1 MKMSS
6 GSAEGTLKGIEE
18 KIAIV
23 VYVVKMK
30 GKTDNEMDSTIAM
43 TVTARIDHTTG
54 RMLSLN
60 GKGKMTL
67 SGEMEQGGQA
77 MEVSGNFSM
86 KMAETYSYE

>member
-1 MKMSS
+1 
-6 GSAEGTLKGIEE
+6 
-18 KIAIV
+18 
-23 VYVVKMK
+23 
-30 GKTDNEMDSTIAM
+30 
-43 TVTARIDHTTG
+43 
-54 RMLSLN
+54 MLSLN